1 MVQWTLYEVRKL
13 SIFPIV
19 RRHVFGH
26 ARFST
31 MGGCTVGT
39 VQDGSAA
46 CPRENNVFLAPVPAL
61 WAGMWVDPAQASAAR
76 YIVTQRL

>member
-13 SIFPIV
+13 SILPILC
-19 RRHVFGH
+19 RHVFGH

-39 VQDGSAA
+39 VQGGSAA
-46 CPRENNVFLAPVPAL
+46 CPRENNVSTMVRTNQLSLLTRRRVFEGIQSP
-61 WAGMWVDPAQASAAR
+61 
-76 YIVTQRL
+76 